1 MDEAGFG
8 TATDYHE
15 LNAGAHRKPSK
26 NLTAPALV
34 RHMAFWT
41 HVKTEKKPPEEDGDD
56 KDSMESAE
64 EKAAE
69 ARTNEIKDKLDTFI
83 LNLCRAIL
91 RSGGNVEAISSI
103 SDICKV
109 EAIPSVS
116 GFFLLF
122 NSYSHAVPFDTMED
136 PLTQRQQDILATS
149 FDLIEGPLTQ
159 RQQDILTSTRRAITI
174 KFKWK
179 NFDVAIRF
187 EIHTEYFSIS
197 TFVEFDK
204 ARAGPDYSDLRD
216 MNAKIDLLLDYL
228 KTSNLQKA
236 DDIDRYFFRG
246 FWETFEKEV
255 LSYPLVQE
263 CTRDAI
269 FQNVFADFRGFIFSE
284 QAIEFTS
291 DDEALRQ
298 GKPPQWGRDAK
309 KKFLP
314 LIQDKWD
321 NDRRRYEVA
330 VNYVIDGRAFYMSA
344 LAPQMP
350 SMPAD
355 QRIPLDFIV
364 YVNQRPRNSKTVVN
378 RWQLGRLIDRLLLL
392 GTLRLCALKEVKLL
406 HGAGHKLAQLDES
419 TQDAREA
426 IAKAEAEASAL
437 RRRALES
444 KAKSPVQKNEQ
455 PPPTDQSA
463 VPDRK
468 PAPDGNTNEL
478 DALNA
483 KAMDLIAK
491 AHQRLNSIT
500 HTFFDQTGTGL
511 LYRIER
517 SRYYV
522 KQFDDNI
529 KWLRIKRV
537 EGDQPYDQF
546 IKKRLGSEF
555 DFIDRLGIR
564 YERALRSMVTLDQN
578 FLAITQNRLVERA
591 NQIDNDIRVIQM
603 WGEFVLFLAL
613 VPYYI
618 THLLVLIF
626 GEEKATLTAVNVWL
640 LCGALALA
648 KHYTIWRRAPNL
660 ANEISKFV
668 SAFVKKTSVRS
679 IVPDRLVNKI
689 NEAVAKSRSVLWT
702 KRIWI
707 AAISTVFLL
716 AVIEFFTV
724 KSQHDRPLQHELETA
739 NCYLAQGLRILE
751 KSGPVAPVDC
761 EPQRKPVEHKIAPAA
776 SKHEPETLKPA
787 PTGQPQP
794 STTDSSTPSLTSA
807 PPAAQEVQPD
817 KPKAQSETPPAAE
830 PATSSPPPPNV
841 KQP

>member
-1 MDEAGFG
+1 LNEFPVKLLVLGAAVDEAGFG

-34 RHMAFWT
+34 RHMAFWS
-41 HVKTEKKPPEEDGDD
+41 HVKSEKKPQEDSDE
-56 KDSMESAE
+56 KDFAESLEA
-64 EKAAE
+64 KAAE
-69 ARTNEIKDKLDTFI
+69 ARSNEIKDKLDTLI

-91 RSGGNVEAISSI
+91 RSGGKVQAISSI

-122 NSYSHAVPFDTMED
+122 NTYCHAVPFDTMKD

-149 FDLIEGPLTQ
+149 FELIEGPLTQ
-159 RQQDILTSTRRAITI
+159 RQQDILTSTRRAVTI

-179 NFDVAIRF
+179 NFDVAISL
-187 EIHTEYFSIS
+187 EIHTEYFSIA

-204 ARAGPDYSDLRD
+204 ARAGPDYSDLPD
-216 MNAKIDLLLDYL
+216 MNAKIDLLLNYL
-228 KTSNLQKA
+228 KTSDPKKA

-263 CTRDAI
+263 CTRDPD
-269 FQNVFADFRGFIFSE
+269 FQNMFADFRGFIFSE

-291 DDEALRQ
+291 DEEALRE
-298 GKPPQWGRDAK
+298 GKSPQWGRDAK

-364 YVNQRPRNSKTVVN
+364 YVNQRPKNSKTVVN
-378 RWQLGRLIDRLLLL
+378 RWQLGRLVDRLLLL

-406 HGAGHKLAQLDES
+406 HEAGQKLAQLDES

-444 KAKSPVQKNEQ
+444 RAKGAVPKNEQ

-463 VPDRK
+463 VPEQK
-468 PAPDGNTNEL
+468 PAPDRNTEGL

-591 NQIDNDIRVIQM
+591 NKIDEDIRIIQE

-613 VPYYI
+613 VPYYV
-618 THLLVLIF
+618 THLFVLIF
-626 GEEKATLTAVNVWL
+626 GEENSSFMAVNIWL
-640 LCGALALA
+640 LSAVLYVVKNYQPPGVV
-648 KHYTIWRRAPNL
+648 KHLHKLKNTSS
-660 ANEISKFV
+660 EI
-668 SAFVKKTSVRS
+668 RM
-679 IVPDRLVNKI
+679 
-689 NEAVAKSRSVLWT
+689 
-702 KRIWI
+702 I
-707 AAISTVFLL
+707 AAGLL
-716 AVIEFFTV
+716 ILAILGLEYMAFNNR
-724 KSQHDRPLQHELETA
+724 HDRPLHDIKALLEQVVRRPNMPETA
-739 NCYLAQGLRILE
+739 PGAQTH
-751 KSGPVAPVDC
+751 AD
-761 EPQRKPVEHKIAPAA
+761 KPPA
-776 SKHEPETLKPA
+776 SKEQPDTAETKSDRPSQAAAPLAPPKGSETVPSQADTPA
-787 PTGQPQP
+787 PQEMPTASPSPQ
-794 STTDSSTPSLTSA
+794 A
-807 PPAAQEVQPD
+807 PE
-817 KPKAQSETPPAAE
+817 S
-830 PATSSPPPPNV
+830 TSSER
-841 KQP
+841 KE

>member
-34 RHMAFWT
+34 RHMAFWS
-41 HVKTEKKPPEEDGDD
+41 HVNTGKKPPEDNSDD
-56 KDSMESAE
+56 KDSADSLA

-69 ARTNEIKDKLDTFI
+69 ARSNEIKNKLDTLI

-91 RSGGNVEAISSI
+91 RSGSKVQAISSK

-122 NSYSHAVPFDTMED
+122 NTYCHAVPFDAMRD

-149 FDLIEGPLTQ
+149 FELVEGPLTQ
-159 RQQDILTSTRRAITI
+159 RQQDILTSTRRAVTI

-204 ARAGPDYSDLRD
+204 ARAGPDYFDLPD

-236 DDIDRYFFRG
+236 ADIDRYFFRG
-246 FWETFEKEV
+246 FWGTFEKEV
-255 LSYPLVQE
+255 LSYPSVRK
-263 CTRDAI
+263 CTEDSD
-269 FQNVFADFRGFIFSE
+269 FQNMFADFRGFIFSE

-291 DDEALRQ
+291 DEAALRH
-298 GKPPQWGRDAK
+298 GRPPQWGRDAK

-350 SMPAD
+350 SMPAN

-364 YVNQRPRNSKTVVN
+364 YVNQRPKNSKTLVN

-406 HGAGHKLAQLDES
+406 HEAGQKLAQLDES

-426 IAKAEAEASAL
+426 IAKAEAQASAL

-444 KAKSPVQKNEQ
+444 KARGAAPKNERL
-455 PPPTDQSA
+455 PPTDQPA
-463 VPDRK
+463 LPEQK
-468 PAPDGNTNEL
+468 PAPDGNTDEL
-478 DALNA
+478 DSLNA
-483 KAMDLIAK
+483 KAMDLIAR

-591 NQIDNDIRVIQM
+591 NKIDEDIHTIQK
-603 WGEFVLFLAL
+603 WGEFVLLAAL
-613 VPYYI
+613 VPYYV

-626 GEEKATLTAVNVWL
+626 GEEYAPLMAVNVWL
-640 LCGALALA
+640 VFIA
-648 KHYTIWRRAPNL
+648 I
-660 ANEISKFV
+660 
-668 SAFVKKTSVRS
+668 AFT
-679 IVPDRLVNKI
+679 NY
-689 NEAVAKSRSVLWT
+689 N
-702 KRIWI
+702 
-707 AAISTVFLL
+707 
-716 AVIEFFTV
+716 
-724 KSQHDRPLQHELETA
+724 
-739 NCYLAQGLRILE
+739 RILE
-751 KSGPVAPVDC
+751 KASKTDRWRSIVEKLQTEKLRIQKSITKARLIGAALVIVAVFGFIEFILWNFQHQRHEQSPPQISKKSFQQLKGSVD
-761 EPQRKPVEHKIAPAA
+761 EATKILEKLLKEQQRPHETPQIAPAI
-776 SKHEPETLKPA
+776 
-787 PTGQPQP
+787 QP
-794 STTDSSTPSLTSA
+794 DMAA
-807 PPAAQEVQPD
+807 PPG
-817 KPKAQSETPPAAE
+817 STTPPAE
-830 PATSSPPPPNV
+830 PAAPTTGPTAPAPDHTEIPPEPAAPTS
-841 KQP
+841 KD